1 MTARQ
6 VKRIQIASGLIF
18 NPFRVESKGSSVMK
32 YSWITAWALPL
43 IFALALDL
51 SQSGCGSVPKDPPP
65 SPIKTAQA
73 PAETDEPG
81 GEEAIPLPDN
91 TQTSEPLIIWGDDGV
106 PILNENALAENTA
119 QKEKKQ
125 EEEPQADRKKQKR
138 KKKTD
143 EPEKISDLTGTSDKN
158 ISFVVRTNLPIAEA
172 STKTRLQELYEFTS
186 RVNKK
191 HNLPAIP
198 DMAVTNTQENLPLFS
213 EEELTA
219 INDLN
224 GSVRLMTSFETKI
237 QLVNDNLRF
246 IVLDYSYEP
255 MPPLETRLTVYRD
268 GERIGMVKVT
278 GPVMNGSTIAI
289 IVEGEPQVGDTV
301 LRETW

>member
-6 VKRIQIASGLIF
+6 VKRIQNASGLIF
-18 NPFRVESKGSSVMK
+18 NPFPVKMKSSSVMK
-32 YSWITAWALPL
+32 HTRITVWALPL
-43 IFALALDL
+43 IIALALDL

-73 PAETDEPG
+73 PPETDEPG
-81 GEEAIPLPDN
+81 GEEAIPLTDN
-91 TQTSEPLIIWGDDGV
+91 AQTSEPLIIWGDDGV
-106 PILNENALAENTA
+106 PLLNENALAENIA
-119 QKEKKQ
+119 QKEKEQ
-125 EEEPQADRKKQKR
+125 EEPQADRKKQKH

-143 EPEKISDLTGTSDKN
+143 EPEKISGLTGTDNKN
-158 ISFVVRTNLPIAEA
+158 ISFVVRTNLPIAKA

-191 HNLPAIP
+191 RNLPAIP

-237 QLVNDNLRF
+237 RLVNDNLRF

-255 MPPLETRLTVYRD
+255 MPPLETRLTVYRN

-278 GPVMNGSTIAI
+278 GPVMNGSTVAI

>member
-1 MTARQ
+1 
-6 VKRIQIASGLIF
+6 
-18 NPFRVESKGSSVMK
+18 MK

-43 IFALALDL
+43 IFALTFDL

-65 SPIKTAQA
+65 SPIKTSQA
-73 PAETDEPG
+73 PAETD
-81 GEEAIPLPDN
+81 GEEAIPPLN
-91 TQTSEPLIIWGDDGV
+91 TAQNTESLIIWGEDGV
-106 PILNENALAENTA
+106 PVLNETALAENAA
-119 QKEKKQ
+119 QKEKEQ
-125 EEEPQADRKKQKR
+125 EEEVQTGRKKQKR

-143 EPEKISDLTGTSDKN
+143 DTGKISGLTGTSDKD
-158 ISFVVRTNLPIAEA
+158 ISFVVRTNMPVAEA
-172 STKTRLQELYEFTS
+172 STKTRMQEFYEFTS

-191 HNLPAIP
+191 HNLSAIP
-198 DMAVTNTQENLPLFS
+198 DMADTNTLENLPLFS

-237 QLVNDNLRF
+237 RLVNDNLRF

-255 MPPLETRLTVYRD
+255 MPPLETRLAVYRD
-268 GERIGMVKVT
+268 GQRVGMVKVT

-289 IVEGEPQVGDTV
+289 IIEGEPQVGDTV

>member
-18 NPFRVESKGSSVMK
+18 NPFRVKSKGSSVMK

-43 IFALALDL
+43 IFALTFDL

-65 SPIKTAQA
+65 SSIKTSQTQS
-73 PAETDEPG
+73 ETD
-81 GEEAIPLPDN
+81 GEEAIPPSN
-91 TQTSEPLIIWGDDGV
+91 TPQNTEPLIIWGEDGV
-106 PILNENALAENTA
+106 PVLNETALAENAA
-119 QKEKKQ
+119 QKEKER
-125 EEEPQADRKKQKR
+125 EEEVQTDRKKQKR

-143 EPEKISDLTGTSDKN
+143 ESEKISGLTGTDNKN
-158 ISFVVRTNLPIAEA
+158 VSFVVRTNMPVAEA
-172 STKTRLQELYEFTS
+172 STKTRMQEFYEFTS

-191 HNLPAIP
+191 HNLSAIP
-198 DMAVTNTQENLPLFS
+198 DMADTNTQENLPLFS

-237 QLVNDNLRF
+237 RLVNDNLRF

-255 MPPLETRLTVYRD
+255 MPPLETRLAVYRD
-268 GERIGMVKVT
+268 GQRIGMVKVT

>member
-6 VKRIQIASGLIF
+6 VKRIQNASGLIF
-18 NPFRVESKGSSVMK
+18 NPFPVKMKGSSVMK
-32 YSWITAWALPL
+32 HTRITVWALPL
-43 IFALALDL
+43 IIALALDL

-73 PAETDEPG
+73 PSETDEPG

-91 TQTSEPLIIWGDDGV
+91 AQTSEPLIIWGDDGV
-106 PILNENALAENTA
+106 PLLNENALTENTA
-119 QKEKKQ
+119 QKEKEQ
-125 EEEPQADRKKQKR
+125 EEPQADRKKQKH

-143 EPEKISDLTGTSDKN
+143 EPEKISGLTGTDNKN
-158 ISFVVRTNLPIAEA
+158 ISFVVRTNLPIAKA

-191 HNLPAIP
+191 RNLPAIP

-237 QLVNDNLRF
+237 RLVNDNLRF

-255 MPPLETRLTVYRD
+255 MPPLETRLTVYRN

-278 GPVMNGSTIAI
+278 GPVMNGSTVAI

>member
-1 MTARQ
+1 
-6 VKRIQIASGLIF
+6 
-18 NPFRVESKGSSVMK
+18 MK

-43 IFALALDL
+43 IFALTLDL

-65 SPIKTAQA
+65 SPIKTSQA
-73 PAETDEPG
+73 PAETD
-81 GEEAIPLPDN
+81 GEEAIPPSN
-91 TQTSEPLIIWGDDGV
+91 TAQNTEPLIIWGEDGV
-106 PILNENALAENTA
+106 PVLNETALTENTA
-119 QKEKKQ
+119 QKEKEQ
-125 EEEPQADRKKQKR
+125 AEEPQADLKKQKR

-143 EPEKISDLTGTSDKN
+143 EPEKISGLAGTSDKN

-172 STKTRLQELYEFTS
+172 ATKTRLQELYEFTS

-198 DMAVTNTQENLPLFS
+198 DMAVTNAQENLPLFS

-237 QLVNDNLRF
+237 RLVNDNLRF

-255 MPPLETRLTVYRD
+255 MPPLETRLAVYRD
-268 GERIGMVKVT
+268 GQRIGMVKVT